1 VIVRWEKACGDKWC
15 HRSLAANWLSEA
27 PGEAVPE
34 LSYEGLTQDC
44 HPLLRPPLA
53 IQC

>member
-34 LSYEGLTQDC
+34 FGYEWLTQDF
-44 HPLLRPPLA
+44 HPLLRPSLA